1 MVVLGIE
8 LTGEDMTRIV
18 SCVGTMAVSMAKNAD
33 NNEDMVEAA
42 ELCKLHLKLLRGF
55 KEVMDVAKK

>member
-8 LTGEDMTRIV
+8 LTGADMTRIV
-18 SCVGTMAVSMAKNAD
+18 SSVGTMAVSMAKNAD
-33 NNEDMVEAA
+33 NNEDMAEAA